1 MRQGSPVRGPLRE
14 HRGVQDPLSHKR
26 VAPPEADPYFPAHGD
41 ARYQVHRYELALD
54 YRPASNR
61 LRGTA
66 RLSAVA
72 ARGAL
77 REFVLDLADFRLQRV
92 VVDGRPAHYTHRAG
106 RLRVRPAKEV
116 QAGAAFTVEVHY
128 TGNPQPIRSRWGGL
142 GWEEL
147 TDGALVASQPIG
159 APSWYPCNDRPADK
173 ASYQVSVT
181 APSVYTV
188 IVGGRLLSRTAKAS
202 STTWVYE
209 QAAPTSSYLV
219 SVSIGRY
226 ETVRLTGGTSVFAA
240 RRPVPQTGYVP
251 ARLRAEFAVDFGR
264 QTRMMDFFED
274 VFGPYP
280 FGEYAV
286 VVADEELDV
295 PVEAQGLATFG
306 TNHLGGRRH
315 SERLVAHELAHQW
328 FGNSVSIGDWRHI
341 WLNEG
346 FAKYAEW
353 LWSEHAGG
361 PSAAA
366 HAANA
371 HAQLARQPQDLT
383 LGDPGRL
390 LMFDDRLYL
399 RGGLAVHALRL
410 ALGEGAFFRMLKGW
424 TAVHRHGV
432 VTTADLAAH
441 AAQYA
446 SRPLDAV
453 FDAWVHRAAL
463 PPQTA
468 SGFDAPSGENRS

>member
-1 MRQGSPVRGPLRE
+1 MA
-14 HRGVQDPLSHKR
+14 HKR
-26 VAPPEADPYFPAHGD
+26 VAAPQADPYFPSHGD
-41 ARYQVHRYELALD
+41 PRYRVHRYELALD

-72 ARGAL
+72 GGAEL
-77 REFVLDLADFRLQRV
+77 REFALDLADFRLQRV
-92 VVDGRPAHYTHRAG
+92 VVDGRPARYAHRAG
-106 RLRVRPAKEV
+106 RLRVRPAKAVE
-116 QAGAAFTVEVHY
+116 AGATFTAEVNY
-128 TGNPQPIRSRWGGL
+128 TGNPQPLGSQWGGL

-147 TDGALVASQPIG
+147 TDGALVASQPVG

-173 ASYQVSVT
+173 ASYQISVT
-181 APSVYTV
+181 TPSAYTV
-188 IVGGRLLSRTAKAS
+188 VVGGRLLSRTIRAG

-219 SVSIGRY
+219 TVSIGRY
-226 ETVRLTGGTSVFAA
+226 EAVRLAGAASVFAP

-251 ARLRAEFAVDFGR
+251 AGLRRQFAVDFGR

-280 FGEYAV
+280 FDEYAV

-295 PVEAQGLATFG
+295 PVEAQGMATFG
-306 TNHLGGRRH
+306 TNHLGGHRR

-328 FGNSVSIGDWRHI
+328 FGNSVTIADWRHI

-353 LWSEHAGG
+353 LWSEHSGG
-361 PSAAA
+361 ATAAT
-366 HAANA
+366 HAATA
-371 HAQLARQPQDLT
+371 YDRLARLPQDLT
-383 LGDPGRL
+383 LGDPGRR
-390 LMFDDRLYL
+390 LMFDDRLYQ
-399 RGGLAVHALRL
+399 RGGLAVHALRR
-410 ALGEGAFFRMLKGW
+410 AMGEGAFFRMLKGW
-424 TAVHRHGV
+424 IAVHRHGV
-432 VTTADLAAH
+432 VTTAGLAAH
-441 AAQYA
+441 AAQYT

-453 FDAWVHRAAL
+453 FDAWVHRPAL
-463 PPQTA
+463 PPM
-468 SGFDAPSGENRS
+468 GEPDR